1 MAKRGNQTSHHAVL
15 AELIP
20 SDHPRHSEGVDLGW
34 RIVVIDRG
42 WVVVGKV
49 TDFGSNMIVHHCRCL
64 RTWGTS
70 RGLGELISGPTSE
83 TKHDEM
89 GIVDVPMR
97 AVIFTMPVAEDA
109 WSFPFAD

>member
-1 MAKRGNQTSHHAVL
+1 MAKRDNNQVSHVAVL

-20 SDHPRHSEGVDLGW
+20 SDHPRHQEGVDLGW

-49 TDFGSNMIVHHCRCL
+49 TDHESNLIVHHCRCL
-64 RTWGTS
+64 RTWGTT

-83 TKHDEM
+83 TKHDWM

-109 WSFPFAD
+109 WSFEEA

>member
-1 MAKRGNQTSHHAVL
+1 MARSTSQDKRAPVTL

-20 SDHPRHSEGVDLGW
+20 SVHPRHADEIDLGW

-42 WVVVGKV
+42 WVVVGHCF
-49 TDFGSNMIVHHCRCL
+49 DHDSNIIVRHARCL

-70 RGLGELISGPTSE
+70 RGLGELIGGPTSE
-83 TKHDEM
+83 TKHDWM

-97 AVIFTMPVAEDA
+97 AVIFTMPVATDA
-109 WSFPFAD
+109 WSFDE